1 MHLGDLWSV
10 KMNIIRT
17 VLAATTFAAMSSVAS
32 AATLT
37 FGPTGWDY
45 NEAGQVPW
53 VVSIDDN
60 TAGEWNVSLSIA
72 SGPGTDT
79 GAILGFGFDTSLVG
93 LTAASF
99 ALVSANTVEV
109 ITGTFQN
116 AVACGGGCNFNGATN
131 DAFDWIIRLGKS
143 GTSDGLLN
151 DIVFKIFT
159 AETLALDSFT
169 RVGIR
174 AQGVG
179 AGPNGGTGSAKDIH
193 DDPDFDTPATVPLPA
208 AGWLMLAGL
217 GGIAAFA
224 RRRAV

>member
-45 NEAGQVPW
+45 NEDGQVPW
-53 VVSIDDN
+53 VVSVNDD
-60 TAGEWNVSLSIA
+60 TANLWTVAVSIA
-72 SGPGTDT
+72 SGVGTDT
-79 GAILGFGFDTSLVG
+79 GTILGFAFDSVLTG
-93 LTAASF
+93 LTSSSF
-99 ALVSANTVEV
+99 AFVSSNTGGPIADRFE
-109 ITGTFQN
+109 N
-116 AVACGGGCNFNGATN
+116 ALTCGGGCNFNGATA
-131 DAFDWIIRLGKS
+131 DPFDWIIRLG
-143 GTSDGLLN
+143 GAGASDGLLTS
-151 DIVFKIFT
+151 VSFT
-159 AETLALDSFT
+159 IATLEDLMPDSFT
-169 RVGIR
+169 RFGIR
-174 AQGVG
+174 AQAVG
-179 AGPNGGTGSAKDIH
+179 PGPNGGDDSAKDIFIV
-193 DDPDFDTPATVPLPA
+193 PPPATVPLPA